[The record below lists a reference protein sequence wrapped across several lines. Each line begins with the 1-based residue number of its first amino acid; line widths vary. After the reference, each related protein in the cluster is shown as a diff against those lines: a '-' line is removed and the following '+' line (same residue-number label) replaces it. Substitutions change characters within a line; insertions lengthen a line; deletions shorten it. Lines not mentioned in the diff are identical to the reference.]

1 MLPAFTK
8 QITGCKDYLSLGTL
22 AKKFMTELATAVN
35 ETKYVQ
41 KLIQDESY
49 YVDPANTQGV
59 CAEVFDYVCQ
69 NEFAKNSNKNE
80 RL

>member
-49 YVDPANTQGV
+49 YVDPANT
-59 CAEVFDYVCQ
+59 
-69 NEFAKNSNKNE
+69 
-80 RL
+80 